1 MSDTLIRENE
11 YYEIHFVHDPNF
23 TNHHTERCPEDGV
36 YHVISKE
43 TGAVEA
49 KAIALPQAIF
59 TANQYQQFILDYDI
73 ADEES
78 NPESDEAANDS
89 ENVVSMFDRE

>member
-11 YYEIHFVHDPNF
+11 YYEIHVTHDPNF
-23 TNHHTERCPEDGV
+23 VNHHTERCPEDGV

-59 TANQYQQFILDYDI
+59 TADQYQQFLLDHDI
-73 ADEES
+73 TNEE
-78 NPESDEAANDS
+78 NTETDEAANDS